1 MQIID
6 TMKKAL
12 LLFSNLPWRQ
22 KISYNNKNFKQLF
35 KNKSFWM
42 IWWWIEKRKIISYR
56 HDPDDKSLIFLFLYL
71 TVLYVVFQLQIPFIF
86 YTWHVYEEHNMYYQY
101 FTHNYLWCYAD
112 FGDRFQFEIH
122 TNSTLSIDGCFL
134 LIWWY

>member
-1 MQIID
+1 MLIQFFLKQVDCDKTIFIIVLTSYPRRLIMQIID

-35 KNKSFWM
+35 KNKSFWV
-42 IWWWIEKRKIISYR
+42 IWWWIEKRKIISYN

-71 TVLYVVFQLQIPFIF
+71 TVLSVVFQLQIPFIF

-101 FTHNYLWCYAD
+101 FTHNY
-112 FGDRFQFEIH
+112 
-122 TNSTLSIDGCFL
+122 S
-134 LIWWY
+134 